1 MGLEQLDADTY
12 ANLCKLKDLEDVE
25 VCCLDFTVT
34 EDHWGTAQ
42 TIELKSDG
50 ANCMVTNRNV
60 DEYIQLQM
68 RYRLLERVK
77 EQIKALLVG
86 FYDVIPEALLYEFD
100 EEHKA
105 RLLQFVTGT
114 SGVPAQGFCA
124 LQGNDNNIRKFT
136 INSIPEAVS
145 VFPKAHTCFNR
156 IDLPLYESKKKL

>member
-1 MGLEQLDADTY
+1 VV
-12 ANLCKLKDLEDVE
+12 KWFWE
-25 VCCLDFTVT
+25 VV
-34 EDHWGTAQ
+34 
-42 TIELKSDG
+42 
-50 ANCMVTNRNV
+50 V
-60 DEYIQLQM
+60 D
-68 RYRLLERVK
+68 
-77 EQIKALLVG
+77 
-86 FYDVIPEALLYEFD
+86 EFD

-156 IDLPLYESKKKL
+156 IDLPLYESKKKLTKFLTMAIQMEATGFDID